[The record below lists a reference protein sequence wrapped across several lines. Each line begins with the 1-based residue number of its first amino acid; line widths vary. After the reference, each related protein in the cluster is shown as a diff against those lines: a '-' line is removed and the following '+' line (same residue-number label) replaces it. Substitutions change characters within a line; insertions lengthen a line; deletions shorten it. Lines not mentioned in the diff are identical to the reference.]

1 MLGPKQLEVTMK
13 SVKFSQIP
21 QKSILILMLIISF
34 MVVLF
39 SCARQATDKPAI
51 SVETDSL
58 SVVDTLDV
66 GVRFIEITTPKGN
79 FKVWTKRVGDNPAI
93 KVLTLHGGPG
103 LTHEYYEIAEEYF
116 AAENIEFYYYDQL
129 GSYFSDQPDDS
140 SLWVTERFVEEVE
153 QVRKALNLTSDNF
166 YLYGHSWGGIL
177 AIEYA
182 LKYQENLKGL
192 IISNMV
198 PSIPDYNTY
207 AEEVLSKQLDPDVL
221 KEIRVIEDAKDYDN
235 PRYMELLIPHHY
247 EKHIL
252 RIPAAEWP
260 DAINRTFDHLNPN
273 VYVLMQGP
281 SEFRASGRLEKWDR
295 KADLSK
301 IKVPTLTIG
310 GKHDSMDPEQ
320 MKWMAGE
327 LQNGRYLYCPNGSHW
342 SMYDDS
348 ETYFEGLVKF
358 INDVNDGNF

>member
-1 MLGPKQLEVTMK
+1 MK
-13 SVKFSQIP
+13 MVKLSNIP
-21 QKSILILMLIISF
+21 RQGILILMISISLSAF
-34 MVVLF
+34 LL
-39 SCARQATDKPAI
+39 SCTHQAMDKP
-51 SVETDSL
+51 VLRVDTDNMKVNDSL
-58 SVVDTLDV
+58 DS
-66 GVRFIEITTPKGN
+66 GVRFIEINTPKGN
-79 FKVWTKRVGDNPAI
+79 FKVWTKRVGNNPAI

-103 LTHEYYEIAEEYF
+103 ATHEYYEIAEDYF
-116 AAENIEFYYYDQL
+116 KGEDIEFYYYDQL
-129 GSYFSDQPDDS
+129 GSYYSDQPDDS

-221 KEIRVIEDAKDYDN
+221 KEIVELEEAKDYDN

-252 RIPAAEWP
+252 RMPEAEWP
-260 DAINRTFDHLNPN
+260 DAINRTFEHLNPN

-281 SEFRASGRLEKWDR
+281 SEFRASGRLEMWDR
-295 KADLSK
+295 TEKPISPK
-301 IKVPTLTIG
+301 
-310 GKHDSMDPEQ
+310 
-320 MKWMAGE
+320 
-327 LQNGRYLYCPNGSHW
+327 
-342 SMYDDS
+342 
-348 ETYFEGLVKF
+348 
-358 INDVNDGNF
+358 

>member
-1 MLGPKQLEVTMK
+1 MVKHSQKSQQSIIILILFVSFTAVLLSCTQQAKDQPSISVEIDTSIKDEVPDS
-13 SVKFSQIP
+13 SVKF
-21 QKSILILMLIISF
+21 
-34 MVVLF
+34 
-39 SCARQATDKPAI
+39 
-51 SVETDSL
+51 
-58 SVVDTLDV
+58 
-66 GVRFIEITTPKGN
+66 IEISTPKGN
-79 FKVWTKRVGDNPAI
+79 FKVWTKRVGNNPNI

-103 LTHEYYEIAEEYF
+103 ATHEYYEIAEDYF
-116 AAENIEFYYYDQL
+116 KNENIEFYYYDQL
-129 GSYFSDQPDDS
+129 GSYYSDQPDDS
-140 SLWVTERFVEEVE
+140 TLWVTERFVEEVE
-153 QVRKALNLTSDNF
+153 QVRIALNLTSDNF

-198 PSIPDYNTY
+198 ASIPDYNTY
-207 AEEVLSKQLDPDVL
+207 AEEVLSKQLDPEVL
-221 KEIRVIEDAKDYDN
+221 KEIVELEEAEDYDN

-260 DAINRTFDHLNPN
+260 DAINRTFEHLNPN

-295 KADLSK
+295 KSDLSK

-310 GKHDSMDPEQ
+310 GTYDSMDPEQ
-320 MKWMAGE
+320 MKWMANE
-327 LQNGRYLYCPNGSHW
+327 VQNGRYLHCPNGSHW
-342 SMYDDS
+342 SMYDD
-348 ETYFEGLVKF
+348 EEIYFEGLLKF
-358 INDVNDGNF
+358 INDVNDGSF

>member
-1 MLGPKQLEVTMK
+1 MVKHSQK
-13 SVKFSQIP
+13 SQR
-21 QKSILILMLIISF
+21 SILIFILFISF
-34 MVVLF
+34 TAVLL
-39 SCARQATDKPAI
+39 SCTQQAMDKPSM
-51 SVETDSL
+51 SVEIDTSIKDEVPDS
-58 SVVDTLDV
+58 S
-66 GVRFIEITTPKGN
+66 VRFIEITTPKGN
-79 FKVWTKRVGDNPAI
+79 FKVWTKRVGNNPDI

-103 LTHEYYEIAEEYF
+103 ATHEYYEIAEDYF
-116 AAENIEFYYYDQL
+116 RSENIEFYYYDQL
-129 GSYFSDQPDDS
+129 GSYQSDQPDDS

-153 QVRKALNLTSDNF
+153 QVRIALNLTSDNF

-207 AEEVLSKQLDPDVL
+207 AEEVLSKQLDPEVL
-221 KEIRVIEDAKDYDN
+221 KEIIEIEEAKDFDN

-260 DAINRTFDHLNPN
+260 DAINRTFEHLNPN

-295 KADLSK
+295 KSDLPK

-310 GKHDSMDPEQ
+310 GTHDSMDPEQ
-320 MKWMAGE
+320 MKWMADE
-327 LQNGRYLYCPNGSHW
+327 VQNGRYLHCPNGSHW

-348 ETYFEGLVKF
+348 EIYFEGLIKF
-358 INDVNDGNF
+358 INDVNKGSF

>member
-1 MLGPKQLEVTMK
+1 MAKH
-13 SVKFSQIP
+13 S
-21 QKSILILMLIISF
+21 QKSQQSIIILILFVSF
-34 MVVLF
+34 TAVLL
-39 SCARQATDKPAI
+39 SCTQQAKDQPSI
-51 SVETDSL
+51 SVEIDTSIKDEVPDS
-58 SVVDTLDV
+58 SVK
-66 GVRFIEITTPKGN
+66 FIEITTPVGN
-79 FKVWTKRVGDNPAI
+79 FKVWTKRVGNNPNI
-93 KVLTLHGGPG
+93 RVLTLHGGPG
-103 LTHEYYEIAEEYF
+103 ATHEYYEIAEEYF
-116 AAENIEFYYYDQL
+116 KNENIEFYYYDQL
-129 GSYFSDQPDDS
+129 GSYYSDQPDDS
-140 SLWVTERFVEEVE
+140 TLWVTERFVEEVE
-153 QVRKALNLTSDNF
+153 QVRIALNLTSDNF

-221 KEIRVIEDAKDYDN
+221 KEIVELEEAEDYDN

-260 DAINRTFDHLNPN
+260 DAINRTFEHLNPN

-295 KADLSK
+295 KSDLSK

-310 GKHDSMDPEQ
+310 GTYDSMDPEQ
-320 MKWMAGE
+320 MKWMANE
-327 LQNGRYLYCPNGSHW
+327 VQNGRYLHCPNGSHW
-342 SMYDDS
+342 SMYDD
-348 ETYFEGLVKF
+348 EEIYFEGLIKF
-358 INDVNDGNF
+358 IHDVNDGNF

>member
-1 MLGPKQLEVTMK
+1 MK
-13 SVKFSQIP
+13 MDKLSKIP
-21 QKSILILMLIISF
+21 QQGILILMISISLTAF
-34 MVVLF
+34 LL
-39 SCARQATDKPAI
+39 SCTHQAMDKPAPRADTDN
-51 SVETDSL
+51 STVDDSL
-58 SVVDTLDV
+58 DS
-66 GVRFIEITTPKGN
+66 GVRFIEITTPIGN
-79 FKVWTKRVGDNPAI
+79 FKVWTKRVGNNPKI

-103 LTHEYYEIAEEYF
+103 ATHEYYEIAEDYF
-116 AAENIEFYYYDQL
+116 MGEDIEFYYYDQL
-129 GSYFSDQPDDS
+129 GSYYSDQPDDS

-153 QVRKALNLTSDNF
+153 QVRKALNLTRDNF

-182 LKYQENLKGL
+182 LKYQENIKGL

-221 KEIRVIEDAKDYDN
+221 KEIVELEKAKDYDN

-252 RIPAAEWP
+252 RIPEADWP
-260 DAINRTFDHLNPN
+260 DAINRTFEHLNPN

-281 SEFRASGRLEKWDR
+281 SEFRASGRLEMWDR

-310 GKHDSMDPEQ
+310 GKYDSMDPEQ

-327 LQNGRYLYCPNGSHW
+327 VQNGRYLHCPNGSHW
-342 SMYDDS
+342 SMYDDK
-348 ETYFEGLVKF
+348 EIYFEGLIKF

>member
-1 MLGPKQLEVTMK
+1 MQLVKNSYIPQQGILIRMLTLSLTLFLLSCTQSAMDNPSFKYDTDVSSINEV
-13 SVKFSQIP
+13 SNSDVKFI
-21 QKSILILMLIISF
+21 
-34 MVVLF
+34 
-39 SCARQATDKPAI
+39 D
-51 SVETDSL
+51 
-58 SVVDTLDV
+58 
-66 GVRFIEITTPKGN
+66 ITTPKGN
-79 FKVWTKRVGDNPAI
+79 FKVWTKKVGNNPNI

-103 LTHEYYEIAEEYF
+103 ATHEYYEVAEEYF
-116 AAENIEFYYYDQL
+116 ATENIEFYYYDQL
-129 GSYFSDQPDDS
+129 GSLNSDQPDDS

-153 QVRKALNLTSDNF
+153 QVRKALDLTSDNF

-182 LKYQENLKGL
+182 LKYQDNLKGL

-198 PSIPDYNTY
+198 ASIPDYNTY
-207 AEEVLSKQLDPDVL
+207 AEEVLSKQLDPEVL
-221 KEIRVIEDAKDYDN
+221 KEIVEIENAKDYDN

-252 RIPAAEWP
+252 RIPEAEWP
-260 DAINRTFDHLNPN
+260 DAINRTFEHLNPN

-281 SEFRASGRLEKWDR
+281 SEFRASGRLEQWDR
-295 KADLSK
+295 KSDLSR

-310 GKHDSMDPEQ
+310 GTHDSMDPEH

-327 LQNGRYLYCPNGSHW
+327 VQHGRYLHCPNGSHW

-348 ETYFEGLVKF
+348 EIYFEGLIKF
-358 INDVNDGNF
+358 INDVNDGSF

>member
-1 MLGPKQLEVTMK
+1 MESAKYSYIHRQG
-13 SVKFSQIP
+13 
-21 QKSILILMLIISF
+21 ILILMVILSLTVF
-34 MVVLF
+34 LF
-39 SCARQATDKPAI
+39 SCTQQAMDKP
-51 SVETDSL
+51 SL
-58 SVVDTLDV
+58 TVDEDGASKIEVLNND
-66 GVRFIEITTPKGN
+66 VRFIEITTPKGN
-79 FKVWTKRVGDNPAI
+79 FKVWTKRVGNNPNI

-103 LTHEYYEIAEEYF
+103 ASHEYYEIAEDYF
-116 AAENIEFYYYDQL
+116 KSENIEFYYYDQL
-129 GSYFSDQPDDS
+129 GSYNSDQPDDS

-153 QVRKALNLTSDNF
+153 QVRRALNLTSDNF

-182 LKYQENLKGL
+182 LKYQENLKAL

-198 PSIPDYNTY
+198 ASIPDYNTY

-221 KEIRVIEDAKDYDN
+221 KEIIEIEKAKDYDN

-295 KADLSK
+295 KSDLSK
-301 IKVPTLTIG
+301 IEVPTLTIG
-310 GKHDSMDPEQ
+310 GTHDTMDPEQ
-320 MKWMAGE
+320 MKWMASE
-327 LQNGRYLYCPNGSHW
+327 VQNGRYLHCPNGSHW

-348 ETYFEGLVKF
+348 EIYFKGLIRF
-358 INDVNDGNF
+358 INDVNDETF